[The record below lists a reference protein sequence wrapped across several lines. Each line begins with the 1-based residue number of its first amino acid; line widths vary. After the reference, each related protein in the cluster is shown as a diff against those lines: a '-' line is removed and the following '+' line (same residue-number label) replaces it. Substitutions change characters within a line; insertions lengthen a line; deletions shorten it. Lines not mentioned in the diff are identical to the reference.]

1 MAKIYT
7 DIFYKYSRFLLVSLH
22 VQAES
27 FKEKQAMYILPRNSS
42 YSTAKNIFS
51 KSLVS
56 KMSFA
61 IYAPTYPASVTTG
74 EILTIQS

>member
-1 MAKIYT
+1 
-7 DIFYKYSRFLLVSLH
+7 
-22 VQAES
+22 
-27 FKEKQAMYILPRNSS
+27 
-42 YSTAKNIFS
+42 
-51 KSLVS
+51 LVS